1 MKAADKRKQDA
12 LNALMNS
19 KSLTE
24 AAEKAGID
32 RRTLYNYIHNDL
44 DFARI
49 YRENIS
55 QQAVDRA
62 EDLSDRRERASQVIL
77 QIMED
82 EEQPPRVRLKAAQ
95 TILATAAEQ
104 DRVLDALSTENISA
118 NKDHW
123 DFSSR

>member
-19 KSLTE
+19 KNLSE

-62 EDLSDRRERASQVIL
+62 EELTDRRERASQVIL

-82 EEQPPRVRLKAAQ
+82 EEQPPMVRLKAAQ
-95 TILATAAEQ
+95 TILTTAAEQ
-104 DRVLDALSTENISA
+104 DKVLDALSTENISA
-118 NKDHW
+118 NKDRW

>member
-12 LNALMNS
+12 LNALMTS
-19 KSLTE
+19 SSLTE

-62 EDLSDRRERASQVIL
+62 EELSDRRERASKVIL

-82 EEQPPRVRLKAAQ
+82 EEQPPMVRLKAAQ
-95 TILATAAEQ
+95 TILTTAAEQ
-104 DRVLDALSTENISA
+104 DKVLDALSTENIAA
-118 NKDHW
+118 NKGGW
-123 DFSSR
+123 DFSRR

>member
-12 LNALMNS
+12 LNALMTS
-19 KSLTE
+19 SSLTE
-24 AAEKAGID
+24 AAGKAGID

-44 DFARI
+44 EFARI

-55 QQAVDRA
+55 QQAIDRA
-62 EDLSDRRERASQVIL
+62 EELSDRRERASRVIMT
-77 QIMED
+77 IMED
-82 EEQPPRVRLKAAQ
+82 EEQPPMVRLKAAQ

-118 NKDHW
+118 NKDGW
-123 DFSSR
+123 DFSRR

>member
-12 LNALMNS
+12 LNALMTS
-19 KSLTE
+19 SSLTE
-24 AAEKAGID
+24 AAGKAGID

-44 DFARI
+44 EFARI

-55 QQAVDRA
+55 QQAIDRA
-62 EDLSDRRERASQVIL
+62 EELSDRRERASLVIMT
-77 QIMED
+77 IMED
-82 EEQPPRVRLKAAQ
+82 EEQPPMVRLKAAQ

-118 NKDHW
+118 NKDGW
-123 DFSSR
+123 DFSRR